1 MATST
6 KPRIKLPE
14 VAKTG
19 DVVEIKA
26 LIQHVM
32 ETGNRRDPDG
42 KQIPRSIIHTFRAN
56 FEGQTVF
63 SANWGSG
70 ISANPYIAFYFKVP
84 IEVSLDRLLSVR
96 MKLKYYEAGMDRHL
110 STDIEQSFRMFQ
122 QAVIDEYD
130 RMVAEFGLVVID
142 ATRPIEEQQLLM
154 REIVTQT
161 LTGVRKTRIR
171 KWVDLSSTAT
181 GSLASMSAP

>member
-84 IEVSLDRLLSVR
+84 GPGSFEFTWIDDAGLTVTETTPFAVS
-96 MKLKYYEAGMDRHL
+96 
-110 STDIEQSFRMFQ
+110 
-122 QAVIDEYD
+122 
-130 RMVAEFGLVVID
+130 
-142 ATRPIEEQQLLM
+142 
-154 REIVTQT
+154 
-161 LTGVRKTRIR
+161 
-171 KWVDLSSTAT
+171 
-181 GSLASMSAP
+181 